1 MLQVARQK
9 VMPLQM
15 SHFAEAEFPIRFV
28 KGFESRSN
36 KFGDGWFLF
45 QN

>member
-15 SHFAEAEFPIRFV
+15 SHFAEAEFSIQFV
-28 KGFESRSN
+28 KDFESRSK
-36 KFGDGWFLF
+36 KFGDGCFLF